1 MKKNFLFICL
11 AFVLSGS
18 YAQYRWEV
26 SGGATF
32 SKLNLDNVDTNRG
45 IGFYF
50 NAGYG
55 YMLDDRAKT
64 SIIFSLEALQ
74 RRSTFADT
82 ASENIEINGEPFTV
96 RYNEGDEIKAFQI
109 GFSPKFRVITGQNTD
124 NFRAFFQVG
133 PSFRVNTKVENGDK
147 KLSTQ
152 DYEQIVLG
160 GVYGAGFSIATGE
173 MFDFM
178 IDVGVMNDF
187 IDNLTDQN
195 SKFFDIYARVG
206 IRYRVYDA
214 RR

>member
-1 MKKNFLFICL
+1 MRKIILFVCL
-11 AFVLSGS
+11 IFIVSIS
-18 YAQYRWEV
+18 SAQYRWEV
-26 SGGATF
+26 SAGATF
-32 SKLNLDNVDTNRG
+32 SKLNLDNIDTNRG
-45 IGFYF
+45 TGFYI

-64 SIIFSLEALQ
+64 SIVFSLEALQ
-74 RRSTFADT
+74 RRSTFAESGVNSILVNDET
-82 ASENIEINGEPFTV
+82 LSV
-96 RYNEGDEIKAFQI
+96 SYNEGDSFRALQI

-133 PSFRVNTKVENGDK
+133 PSFRVNAKVENGDQ
-147 KLSTQ
+147 KLSTR

-160 GVYGAGFSIATGE
+160 GVYGAGFSVATGE

-178 IDVGVMNDF
+178 IDAGIMNDF
-187 IDNLTDQN
+187 IDNLTDQS